1 MHPHAKRIFQ
11 FQKAVQNA
19 LPLLTGMKFY
29 MLFIYYKHRFNVD
42 NNAFESNKKNA
53 SKITSR
59 SISENNRL
67 KNKITQMQPVP
78 IMFVSRCYY

>member
-42 NNAFESNKKNA
+42 NNAFESNKKMPRQLQA
-53 SKITSR
+53 EAFPKLTGSKAR
-59 SISENNRL
+59 
-67 KNKITQMQPVP
+67 
-78 IMFVSRCYY
+78 